1 VANRNRDRA
10 EQLVAS
16 MAPGTAQVVEWSEL
30 QAGRV
35 QADVLANTTAVG
47 MAPQAAASPVPAS
60 SLSCFGLVFDAVYT
74 PVWTQLL
81 LDAKAANCQVVD
93 GLQMFVGQAVRQF
106 ELFTGLPA
114 PSQLMADTLVKALGQ
129 PATGSPK

>member
-1 VANRNRDRA
+1 M
-10 EQLVAS
+10 LI
-16 MAPGTAQVVEWSEL
+16 
-30 QAGRV
+30 
-35 QADVLANTTAVG
+35 
-47 MAPQAAASPVPAS
+47 
-60 SLSCFGLVFDAVYT
+60 DALYT